1 MTSTN
6 YYMLIHL
13 AMDSYYLISIFSAT
27 GDLNVYETCTNESVR
42 CTVLDTR
49 VDNALCDLF
58 YQCLVLFEDYSYET
72 KSSLTLCCVFRRI
85 FDKAP
90 C

>member
-27 GDLNVYETCTNESVR
+27 GDLNVYETCTNESAVCNIR
-42 CTVLDTR
+42 YTCR
-49 VDNALCDLF
+49 
-58 YQCLVLFEDYSYET
+58 
-72 KSSLTLCCVFRRI
+72 
-85 FDKAP
+85 
-90 C
+90 